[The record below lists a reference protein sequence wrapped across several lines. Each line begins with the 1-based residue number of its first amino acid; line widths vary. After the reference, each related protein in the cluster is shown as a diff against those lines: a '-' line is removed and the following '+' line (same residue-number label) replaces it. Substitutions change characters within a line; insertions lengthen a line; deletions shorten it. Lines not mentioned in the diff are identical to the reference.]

1 MVETSKNCM
10 RNKDVFG
17 TCYVPFN
24 ITNGFDHAH
33 HVIFIQSSMT
43 FSHKLVAYWDKGT
56 QINSPVQR
64 DLSAGVAFSGRSY
77 RLNGSQT
84 RTAEQAETNTP
95 AQEPN
100 QADGVA
106 FRGRGYRL
114 NGR

>member
-1 MVETSKNCM
+1 
-10 RNKDVFG
+10 
-17 TCYVPFN
+17 
-24 ITNGFDHAH
+24 
-33 HVIFIQSSMT
+33 MT